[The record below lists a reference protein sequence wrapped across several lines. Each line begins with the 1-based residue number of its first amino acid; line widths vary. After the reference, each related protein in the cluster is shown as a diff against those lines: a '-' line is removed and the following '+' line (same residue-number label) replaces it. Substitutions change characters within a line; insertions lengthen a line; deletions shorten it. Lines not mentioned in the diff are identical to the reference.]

1 MDRDLSIP
9 FRDFVELFEQL
20 EIPYVLIGGLAVSVH
35 GIPRPTHDLDFT
47 ISLDR
52 SKIGQ
57 LFQKTVDMGYSVP
70 EEFDMGWVDH
80 VAGMPLIRIRKWLR
94 GKSIDVDIFLA
105 ESRFQSSMISRR
117 VRVEVDDVVA
127 WVATPEDLILLKL
140 IAARPRDI
148 GDIMDILLA
157 QGKLDEAYLQYWAKE
172 LAVLPV
178 LASVMNDMQ
187 F

>member
-1 MDRDLSIP
+1 MDRDLSTP
-9 FRDFVELFEQL
+9 FRDFVELFERL

-47 ISLDR
+47 ISLER

-57 LFQKTVDMGYSVP
+57 LFQETVDLGYSVSA
-70 EEFDMGWVDH
+70 EFDEGWVDY
-80 VAGMPLIRIRKWLR
+80 VGGMPLIRIRKWLR
-94 GKSIDVDIFLA
+94 GKSIDIDIFLA

-117 VRVEVDDVVA
+117 LRVEVDDVDA
-127 WVATPEDLILLKL
+127 WIATPEDLILLKL

-148 GDIMDILLA
+148 GDIMDIFLA
-157 QGKLDEAYLQYWAKE
+157 QGKLDDAYLQHWAKE
-172 LAVLPV
+172 LDVLPV
-178 LASVMNDMQ
+178 LTSVMKDMQ